1 MTTTESPRIFDAA
14 LVVKALRDAGYKDTY
29 HALAEL
35 IDNSIQAEATQV
47 RVFLFSKDVQLQQR
61 ASERISAIAVLD
73 NGAGMT
79 KEVLTKAIKFGDG
92 TRLNG
97 EKGLGKFGMG
107 LPASSIS
114 QCQELSVWSWQEG
127 VDNAMYTNLSLD
139 AIKKGDVFVPE
150 PIKKALSK
158 NVSKLASSYFQRTGT
173 LVMWENLDRLTPKR
187 FDALSTNLEFV
198 IGRMY
203 RKQIFASQVEILV
216 HDVHEDT
223 ERRQIKIRANDPL
236 YLMAPTA
243 TPQPF
248 DSQPMFV
255 EYNDFPQPER
265 IMSFNGK
272 TGKVKVKVS
281 HIPGGFRKK
290 YQAENR
296 IPAGASDFGKHAAKN
311 LGISICREGR
321 ELKLDA
327 GFADPSDPRDRFWGL
342 EIDFEQELDELF
354 AVPTNK
360 QDALA
365 VAKFH
370 SWNWKDEA
378 LPEETQSS
386 FLDRIKEEMPGREQ
400 LIKLFDDI
408 DTCLKSIRSALK
420 IDGASP
426 RSEVDGRGDNAE
438 AIATKVA
445 ENRENAG
452 NVGEAFKSELPPPDA
467 LEELGEEE
475 GIPAEAMD
483 HLKDVVL
490 RQNRFGIEIGH
501 NPEAQSF
508 FQVRLSRGLLI
519 VVINS
524 AHRFYSEMWEPMFV
538 TDSTSTAISDD
549 EKIRRAEI
557 AFKLTLLAWA
567 RLEDETKSSA
577 GEQMRHI
584 RSDWG
589 RILREFLQDLNDSVG
604 SQTIVS

>member
-1 MTTTESPRIFDAA
+1 MTTTDAPRIFDAA
-14 LVVKALRDAGYKDTY
+14 LVVKALRDSGYKDTY

-35 IDNSIQAEATQV
+35 IDNSIQAAATQV
-47 RVFLFSKDVQLQQR
+47 HVYLFSKDVQLQQR
-61 ASERISAIAVLD
+61 VSERIIEIAVLD
-73 NGAGMT
+73 NGSGMT
-79 KEVLTKAIKFGDG
+79 KEVLTRAIKFGDG

-97 EKGLGKFGMG
+97 ERGLGKFGMG

-127 VDNAMYTNLSLD
+127 VDNALYTNLSLD
-139 AIKKGDVFVPE
+139 AIKKGNVFVPE
-150 PIKKALSK
+150 PIKKAISQ
-158 NVSKLASSYFQRTGT
+158 NVSDLASRYLQRAGT
-173 LVMWENLDRLTPKR
+173 LVMWENLDRLTPYR
-187 FDALSTNLEFV
+187 FNALSTNLEFV

-203 RKQIFASQVEILV
+203 RKQIFAGQVEILV
-216 HDVHEDT
+216 HDVHENT
-223 ERRQIKIRANDPL
+223 ERREIKIRANDPL

-243 TPQPF
+243 TPRPF
-248 DSQPMFV
+248 DSLPMFV
-255 EYNDFPQPER
+255 EYKDFPLPER
-265 IMSFNGK
+265 TMSFNGK

-281 HIPGGFRKK
+281 HIPAGFRKK

-311 LGISICREGR
+311 LGVSICREGR

-342 EIDFEQELDELF
+342 EIDFEQELDDLF

-370 SWNWKDEA
+370 SWNWRDEA

-386 FLDRIKEEMPGREQ
+386 FLDRIKEETPGREQ

-408 DTCLKSIRSALK
+408 DTCLKSIRSSLK
-420 IDGASP
+420 IDGASGK
-426 RSEVDGRGDNAE
+426 SEMEGRGDNAE

-445 ENRENAG
+445 EDRENAG
-452 NVGEAFKSELPPPDA
+452 KVGETFKDELPAPEV
-467 LEELGEEE
+467 LEQVGEEE
-475 GIPAEAMD
+475 GIPADAMD

-508 FQVRLSRGLLI
+508 FQVRVSRGLLV

-524 AHRFYSEMWEPMFV
+524 AHLFYSEMWEPMFIS
-538 TDSTSTAISDD
+538 DSTSSAISDD
-549 EKIRRAEI
+549 EKIKRAEI

-567 RLEDETKSSA
+567 RLEDETKGPA
-577 GEQMRHI
+577 GEQMRLI

-589 RILREFLQDLNDSVG
+589 RLLREFLQDLNDNARPQDV
-604 SQTIVS
+604 IV

>member
-1 MTTTESPRIFDAA
+1 MTTTDSPRIFDAA

-47 RVFLFSKDVQLQQR
+47 HVYLFSEDIQLQQR
-61 ASERISAIAVLD
+61 VSERIMAIAVLD
-73 NGAGMT
+73 NGSGMT
-79 KEVLTKAIKFGDG
+79 KDVLIRAIKFGDG

-97 EKGLGKFGMG
+97 QKGLGKFGMG

-114 QCQELSVWSWQEG
+114 QCQELGVWSWQEG
-127 VDNAMYTNLSLD
+127 VDNALFTNLSLA

-150 PIKKALSK
+150 PIKKAISQK
-158 NVSKLASSYFQRTGT
+158 VRDLASRYLQRSGT
-173 LVMWENLDRLTPKR
+173 LVMWENLDRLTPYR
-187 FDALSTNLEFV
+187 FNALSTNLEFV

-203 RKQIFASQVEILV
+203 RKQIFAGEVEILV
-216 HDVHEDT
+216 HDVYEGSNT
-223 ERRQIKIRANDPL
+223 ERPERPEIKIRANDPL

-255 EYNDFPQPER
+255 EYKDFPLPER
-265 IMSFNGK
+265 TMSFNGK

-281 HIPGGFRKK
+281 HIPAGFRKK

-365 VAKFH
+365 VGKFH

-378 LPEETQSS
+378 IDLETRSS
-386 FLDRIKEEMPGREQ
+386 YLSRIKEETPGREQ
-400 LIKLFDDI
+400 LITLFDDI
-408 DTCLKSIRSALK
+408 DTCLKSLRSSLK
-420 IDGASP
+420 IDGASGK
-426 RSEVDGRGDNAE
+426 SEMEGRGDNAE

-445 ENRENAG
+445 EDRENAG
-452 NVGEAFKSELPPPDA
+452 KVGETFKDEFPAPEA
-467 LEELGEEE
+467 LEKVGEEE
-475 GIPAEAMD
+475 GMPADAID

-508 FQVRLSRGLLI
+508 FQVRISRGLLV

-524 AHRFYSEMWEPMFV
+524 AHPFYSEMWEPMFIG
-538 TDSTSTAISDD
+538 DSTP
-549 EKIRRAEI
+549 R
-557 AFKLTLLAWA
+557 
-567 RLEDETKSSA
+567 
-577 GEQMRHI
+577 GQM
-584 RSDWG
+584 
-589 RILREFLQDLNDSVG
+589 VA
-604 SQTIVS
+604 

>member
-1 MTTTESPRIFDAA
+1 MSTTDSPRIFDAA
-14 LVVKALRDAGYKDTY
+14 LVVKALRDSGYKDAY

-35 IDNSIQAEATQV
+35 IDNSIQAKATKV
-47 RVFLFSKDVQLQQR
+47 RVYLFSQNLKLQQR
-61 ASERISAIAVLD
+61 ASERITSIAVLD
-73 NGAGMT
+73 NGEGMT
-79 KEVLTKAIKFGDG
+79 KEVLIKAIKFGDG

-114 QCQELSVWSWQEG
+114 QCEEMEVWSWQEG
-127 VDNAMYTNLSLD
+127 VDNALYTNLSLA
-139 AIKKGDVFVPE
+139 AIKNGDVFVPE
-150 PIKKALSK
+150 PIKKAISET
-158 NVSKLASSYFQRTGT
+158 VSKVASSCFQRTGT
-173 LVMWENLDRLTPKR
+173 LVMWTKLDRLTPKR

-203 RKQIFASQVEILV
+203 RKQIFAGQVEISV
-216 HDVHEDT
+216 HDVFEGV
-223 ERRQIKIRANDPL
+223 ERRQITIRANDPL

-243 TPQPF
+243 TPAPF
-248 DSQPMFV
+248 DSKPMFV
-255 EYNDFPQPER
+255 EYKDFPLPER
-265 IMSFNGK
+265 TMSFNGK

-281 HIPGGFRKK
+281 HIPAGFRKK

-321 ELKLDA
+321 ELRLDA
-327 GFADPSDPRDRFWGL
+327 GFGDPSDPRDRFWGL
-342 EIDFEQELDELF
+342 EIDFEEKLDELF
-354 AVPTNK
+354 EVPTNK

-378 LPEETQSS
+378 LSEETQSS
-386 FLDRIKEEMPGREQ
+386 FLDRIKEETPGREQ

-408 DTCLKSIRSALK
+408 DTCLNSIRNSLK
-420 IDGASP
+420 IDGASGK
-426 RSEVDGRGDNAE
+426 SEGDGRGDNAE
-438 AIATKVA
+438 AIATKAA

-452 NVGEAFKSELPPPDA
+452 NAGESFKDELPPPEA
-467 LEELGEEE
+467 LEEVGEEE

-508 FQVRLSRGLLI
+508 FQVRISRGLLI

-524 AHRFYSEMWEPMFV
+524 AHPFYSEMWEPMFV
-538 TDSTSTAISDD
+538 VDSTNSAISDE
-549 EKIRRAEI
+549 EKIKRAEI

-567 RLEDETKSSA
+567 RLEDETKGSA
-577 GEQMRHI
+577 GAGMRLV

-589 RILREFLQDLNDSVG
+589 RILREFLQDLNGSVG
-604 SQTIVS
+604 SQSIDV